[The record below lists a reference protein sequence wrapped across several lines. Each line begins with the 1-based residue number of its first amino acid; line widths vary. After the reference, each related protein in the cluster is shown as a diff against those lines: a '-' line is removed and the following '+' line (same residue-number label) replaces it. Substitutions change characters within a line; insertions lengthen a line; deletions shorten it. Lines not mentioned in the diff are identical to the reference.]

1 MILITGQELREI
13 APKLTANRA
22 AEIAALHNK
31 IAPTYGIDTLDE
43 FEEFLANVTQESG
56 EYAHK
61 SENLYYRPQRLAEVW
76 PKTFS
81 ATKIRPYI
89 PNDAAYKYAFN
100 PVALGNFKYGGR
112 YGNRPGTNDGFDFRG
127 AGFIGLTFRSTFESY
142 TVYLNKKNGTNLT
155 VEQVANLVRTSD
167 EYAMDSAYWFFSVL
181 KSLNDEAERD
191 EWRKIVKSI
200 NGGFIGIEDR
210 EKYLA
215 RVKKVFA
222 RKSNKP

>member
-13 APKLTANRA
+13 APKLKATRA

-56 EYAHK
+56 EYEHK
-61 SENLYYRPQRLAEVW
+61 SEDLYYRPERLAEIW
-76 PKTFS
+76 PSTFS
-81 ATKIRPYI
+81 ETKHRPYI
-89 PNDAAYKYAFN
+89 PNDNAQKYARN
-100 PVALGNFKYGGR
+100 PVGLGNFKYGGK
-112 YGNRPGTNDGFDFRG
+112 YGNRPGTNDGYDYRG
-127 AGFIGLTFRSTFESY
+127 AGFIGLTFRSTFEAY
-142 TVYLNKKNGTNLT
+142 QKYLNKKNGTNLSI
-155 VEQVANLVRTSD
+155 EQITALVRTTD
-167 EYAMDSAYWFFSVL
+167 EYALDSAYWFFSVL
-181 KSLNDEAERD
+181 KGLNDEAERD
-191 EWRKIVKSI
+191 EWRKIVKAI

-222 RKSNKP
+222 RKQP

>member
-13 APKLTANRA
+13 APKLKANRA

-56 EYAHK
+56 EYEHK
-61 SENLYYRPQRLAEVW
+61 SEDLYYRPERLAEIW
-76 PKTFS
+76 PSTFS
-81 ATKIRPYI
+81 ETRRRPYI
-89 PNDAAYKYAFN
+89 PNDNAQKYARN
-100 PVALGNFKYGGR
+100 PVALGNFKYGGK
-112 YGNRPGTNDGFDFRG
+112 YGNRPGTNDGYDYRG
-127 AGFIGLTFRSTFESY
+127 AGFIGLTFRGAFILYQE
-142 TVYLNKKNGTNLT
+142 YLNKKNGTNLT
-155 VEQVANLVRTSD
+155 VEQVATLVRTTD
-167 EYAMDSAYWFFSVL
+167 EYALDSAYWFFSIL
-181 KSLNDEAERD
+181 KGLNDEAERD
-191 EWRKIVKSI
+191 EWRKIVKAI

-222 RKSNKP
+222 RKQQ